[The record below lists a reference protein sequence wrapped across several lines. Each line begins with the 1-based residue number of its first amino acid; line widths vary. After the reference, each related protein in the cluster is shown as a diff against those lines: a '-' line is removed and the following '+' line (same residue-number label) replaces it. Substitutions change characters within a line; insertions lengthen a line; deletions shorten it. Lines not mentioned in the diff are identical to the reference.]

1 MQVGQ
6 NLALQSQAEI
16 SMEISTLDPP
26 ELNISCIL
34 VYFSNAVSTLGGDV
48 SGKRSSSHGTHFH
61 EVQSGN
67 TKCWEH

>member
-6 NLALQSQAEI
+6 NLVLQSQAEI